1 MKIQQRHR
9 WSVTVEEAIA
19 IQQQLQ
25 AEVITKDQL
34 GAVQYVAGVDVGF
47 EEDGAV
53 SKAAVVVLS
62 FPELQLQEQAI
73 ALHPTTFPYTPGLLS
88 FREVPAILK
97 ALEKLT
103 IIPDL
108 ILCDGQGIAHP
119 RRFGLG
125 CHLGLLTEVPTIG
138 VAKSLFI
145 GEHDELA
152 LAKGSWQPLRDRGEV
167 IGAVVRACA
176 NVKPIYVSVGHLI
189 SLPTA
194 IDYVLGCTTKYRLPQ
209 TTRLADQLSRAA

>member
-25 AEVITKDQL
+25 AEVITTDQL

-62 FPELQLQEQAI
+62 FPDLQLQEQAI
-73 ALHPTTFPYTPGLLS
+73 ALRPTTFPYTPGLLS
-88 FREVPAILK
+88 FREVPAILE

-103 IIPDL
+103 IVPDL

-152 LAKGSWQPLRDRGEV
+152 LAKGSWQALRDRGEV
-167 IGAVVRACA
+167 IGAVVRSRA